1 MTKAIISTA
10 NAPAAIG
17 PYSQAVRAGDFVFC
31 SGQIPIDPATGNIVE
46 GDVRAQA
53 ECCMNN
59 LRAVLEAA
67 GAGLDRIVKTTIFLV
82 DLGDFGAVNET
93 YARFFPGAP
102 PARACVEVSKLPR
115 GVRVEIEA
123 TAYLGA

>member
-1 MTKAIISTA
+1 MTRAIIRTEQ
-10 NAPAAIG
+10 APAAIG

-31 SGQIPIDPATGNIVE
+31 SGQIPLDPVSGQVVE
-46 GDVRAQA
+46 GDIRVQT
-53 ECCMNN
+53 EQVMNN

-67 GAGLDRIVKTTIFLV
+67 GGGLDKIVKSTIFLV

-93 YARFFPGAP
+93 YARYFQGDA